1 MGVCKNEVY
10 LLVTNHVNGEN
21 CDKPAN
27 SCGYHIFR
35 QTYVYIYIYA
45 HAVCSFQRITRFR
58 RNVIEVI

>member
-1 MGVCKNEVY
+1 MGVCQNEVY

-35 QTYVYIYIYA
+35 QTYVYIYICT
-45 HAVCSFQRITRFR
+45 CSMQFSEDYTL
-58 RNVIEVI
+58 